1 MIVYKMMEAKLQ
13 ISALHERRGDGEIRN
28 PTNPTDSQRQ
38 SYEPANIVTVH
49 WLNLHVSS
57 SLNKEFLLLDGPNKT
72 AKKQ

>member
-28 PTNPTDSQRQ
+28 PTKPIDGQRQ
-38 SYEPANIVTVH
+38 SYELAIIVTVH
-49 WLNLHVSS
+49 WLNLHASS
-57 SLNKEFLLLDGPNKT
+57 NFYKEFLLLNKPNKT